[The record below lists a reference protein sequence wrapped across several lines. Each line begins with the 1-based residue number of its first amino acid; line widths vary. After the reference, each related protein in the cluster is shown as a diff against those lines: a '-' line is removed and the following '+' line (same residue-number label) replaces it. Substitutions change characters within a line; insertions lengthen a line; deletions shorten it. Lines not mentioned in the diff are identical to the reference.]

1 MRAFLA
7 VEFPEPV
14 KAAIARL
21 AERLKPAAKG
31 AKWVPPAQLHVTLKF
46 FEDISEAALPEVHRA
61 VAEGCLKAAPFKVVI
76 KGVGTFGPPAA
87 PRVIWAGVNDGGGNL
102 GALAELIAKR
112 LEAAGFSREERPF
125 SPHVTLCRFRQP
137 SREPLLAATL
147 RALADF
153 ECGSF
158 EAKEAALFSSRLSP
172 SGAVHS
178 LLAKY
183 PFKDR

>member
-14 KAAIARL
+14 KAAIVQL
-21 AERLKPAAKG
+21 VQRLKPSAKG
-31 AKWVPPAQLHVTLKF
+31 AKWVPAEQLHITLKF
-46 FEDISEAALPEVHRA
+46 FEDISEAALPEAHRA
-61 VAEGCLKAAPFKVVI
+61 MSEECLKAAPFQVVI
-76 KGVGTFGPPAA
+76 KGVGTFGSPAA
-87 PRVIWAGVNDGGGNL
+87 PRVIWAGIKDEGGKL
-102 GALAELIAKR
+102 GALAELVAGR
-112 LEAAGFSREERPF
+112 LETAGFSREERPF

-137 SREPLLAATL
+137 SREPSLAETL

-158 EAKEAALFSSRLSP
+158 DAKEAALFSSQLRP

-178 LLAKY
+178 LLEKY
-183 PFKDR
+183 PFKDK